1 MGPIAKLWK
10 ILEGAKQAED
20 EAVQTSVN
28 ELLFFFEQIVLLL
41 GKSSNAITYHRRL
54 NVLGCIMNSQY
65 QVKTMLKEKAALYRN
80 MSVNCFER
88 NLGITLLIQYNQR
101 EKQGKSSQILKI
113 LFCGA
118 PHIHRDGVRG
128 KMFFSSRAED
138 RITENSIMVE
148 ASFVNRHKQVNKDMD
163 MVNIHSSSRTFF
175 NMNSVPE
182 IGLKWELENVH
193 PLIKRLLSSDK
204 VPNVPIAG
212 RLKHFSKTWK
222 KLTTDQS
229 ILDLLDSSVIV
240 FQRKPFQSKI
250 PFQLTTSREQQ
261 KLINTDVKEMFNK
274 GAIRQYSTVK
284 RVLKEFVPCKRE
296 G

>member
-1 MGPIAKLWK
+1 
-10 ILEGAKQAED
+10 
-20 EAVQTSVN
+20 
-28 ELLFFFEQIVLLL
+28 
-41 GKSSNAITYHRRL
+41 
-54 NVLGCIMNSQY
+54 MNSQY

-182 IGLKWELENVH
+182 IGLKWELENVQ